1 MEEYTKQFAIRA
13 EKYLEKMGRMKE
25 IFSKIEMPEE
35 FINEMTAQVQRLE
48 KAMKEHGKVISPLK
62 FK

>member
-1 MEEYTKQFAIRA
+1 
-13 EKYLEKMGRMKE
+13 MKE